1 MLAETAIHTGSG
13 RNLGVVDLPVMREAT
28 TDMPVIPGSGLKG
41 AMREQVEQES
51 ECNRIFGSA
60 DNAGLIQVSDAR
72 LLLLPVRSLTT
83 SYRWVTCPLILERV
97 LRDLERGGN
106 RQASYRVP
114 AVAEGKAFGKKSE
127 PLYLEERE
135 FQVSALEGFDAIVAC
150 LQRFIKHDTTKAR
163 LADSLII
170 LSDDDFAWFCR
181 YGLQVQA
188 RNQLDDNKKSKNLWY
203 EESLPTDTLMYCLLS
218 LRQSEDLAV
227 IRSWWKNHYV
237 RVGGNETVGL
247 GWFAISEVGA

>member
-1 MLAETAIHTGSG
+1 
-13 RNLGVVDLPVMREAT
+13 
-28 TDMPVIPGSGLKG
+28 
-41 AMREQVEQES
+41 
-51 ECNRIFGSA
+51 
-60 DNAGLIQVSDAR
+60 
-72 LLLLPVRSLTT
+72 
-83 SYRWVTCPLILERV
+83 
-97 LRDLERGGN
+97 
-106 RQASYRVP
+106 
-114 AVAEGKAFGKKSE
+114 
-127 PLYLEERE
+127 LEERE